1 MQNYKSNPFSE
12 VLITLGLGFVI
23 GFATLAF
30 INGLAATELL
40 HKHLN
45 EGIPFHL
52 LLIVP
57 VLILIEWTKRN
68 MLYFPLR
75 AAHITDE
82 KSSGY
87 WTVYMS
93 LFHFI
98 GTLLGHI
105 SGVSTG
111 RESAV
116 VLFSAGLSRM
126 FRLTWT
132 FWGPIAGAIGFSSVV
147 GQYWVAPVFMMELF
161 GKTRFIQKVYS
172 FMGAMLAVLI
182 VKSFNQDSIISYEDI
197 PTEMGFFKKLIF
209 LFFFAACAGYLMRIY
224 KFLYFKF
231 SNYFNL
237 RSLWVKAVF
246 AMGLAVFLY
255 LPEFR
260 KFQGLGLL
268 EISHGQLATGSV
280 LDALSKLFFT
290 LISTT
295 LGFLGGE
302 FIPLV
307 YSGINFGWGFFNYF
321 GYNVLMGSALGAYLL
336 FAAATRF
343 KWTGYIL
350 ALSLLGSSWWFWA
363 FFCVSIAVGFSGKTS
378 IYRKESKN

>member
-12 VLITLGLGFVI
+12 VIVTLGLGFVI

-30 INGLAATELL
+30 INSLAATELL
-40 HKHLN
+40 HRQLN
-45 EGIPFHL
+45 QQIPYHL

-68 MLYFPLR
+68 TLYFPLK
-75 AAHITDE
+75 AAHLTDE

-93 LFHFI
+93 LFHFV

-116 VLFSAGLSRM
+116 VLFSAGLSRV
-126 FRLTWT
+126 FRLAWT
-132 FWGPIAGAIGFSSVV
+132 FWGPIAGAIGFSAVV

-161 GKTRFIQKVYS
+161 GRTRFIQKVYS
-172 FMGAMLAVLI
+172 FMGAMLAVMI
-182 VKSFNQDSIISYEDI
+182 VKSFNQDVLFSFQDV
-197 PTEMGFFKKLIF
+197 PVEMGFFKKFIF
-209 LFFFAACAGYLMRIY
+209 FFFFAASAGYLMRIY

-237 RSLWVKAVF
+237 RTLWVKAVF
-246 AMGLAVFLY
+246 ALILAGFLW

-268 EISHGQLATGSV
+268 EISQAQMHPGSV
-280 LDALSKLFFT
+280 LDALTKLFFT

-302 FIPLV
+302 FIPLI
-307 YSGINFGWGFFNYF
+307 YSGVNFGYGFFNYF
-321 GYNVLMGSALGAYLL
+321 GYDVLLGSALGTYLL

-343 KWTGYIL
+343 KWTAYIL

-363 FFCVSIAVGFSGKTS
+363 FFCVSIAVGFSGTAS
-378 IYRKESKN
+378 IYRKEYTN